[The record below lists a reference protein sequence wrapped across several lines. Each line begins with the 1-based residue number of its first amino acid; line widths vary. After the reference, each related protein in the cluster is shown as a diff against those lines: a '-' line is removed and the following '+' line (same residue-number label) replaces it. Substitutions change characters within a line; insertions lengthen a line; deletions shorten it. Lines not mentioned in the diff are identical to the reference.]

1 MILHGYS
8 LCILDSEGDYASL
21 DALPGVLVLGGADPL
36 PRIHELL
43 QALRHADTS
52 VVIDLSHA
60 PHDEKVDY
68 IRTVLPALAALRRR
82 TGCPHRIVVDEAH
95 YFLSDPDAL
104 ELLDLELNG
113 YTLVTYLVTKLN
125 PALLATVEVVIVTR
139 QSDPHEIEALRNL
152 CEPCG
157 KVDAAG
163 WIQLLE
169 TLVIGQAV
177 ALPLTEEAA
186 GEIRRVRLPPRLT
199 THVRHLTKYIDVPVS
214 EHEGFVFWR
223 DGALSNVRAR
233 TLREFV
239 EILEQESGAS
249 LDGHL
254 RRHDFSN
261 WIGAVFGDH
270 ALARVARIIEEDH
283 RYNRSNDAVAS
294 LARAVRS
301 RYEFLDPIPGPGAG

>member
-1 MILHGYS
+1 MS
-8 LCILDSEGDYASL
+8 
-21 DALPGVLVLGGADPL
+21 
-36 PRIHELL
+36 
-43 QALRHADTS
+43 
-52 VVIDLSHA
+52 A
-60 PHDEKVDY
+60 PH
-68 IRTVLPALAALRRR
+68 RRLL
-82 TGCPHRIVVDEAH
+82 DEAH

-113 YTLVTYLVTKLN
+113 YTLVTYIVTKLN

-177 ALPLTEEAA
+177 APPLTEAVA
-186 GEIRRVRLPPRLT
+186 NCCVRLPPRLT
-199 THVRHLTKYIDVPVS
+199 THVRHLTKYIDVPVWK
-214 EHEGFVFWR
+214 HEGFVFWR
-223 DGALSNVRAR
+223 DGALSDVRAR

-239 EILEQESGAS
+239 EILEQEQLALRPTDISEGMTFPIGSAPS
-249 LDGHL
+249 LDDL
-254 RRHDFSN
+254 RSPGSRASSRRITGTTDRMTL
-261 WIGAVFGDH
+261 
-270 ALARVARIIEEDH
+270 LAPW
-283 RYNRSNDAVAS
+283 
-294 LARAVRS
+294 ARAVRS